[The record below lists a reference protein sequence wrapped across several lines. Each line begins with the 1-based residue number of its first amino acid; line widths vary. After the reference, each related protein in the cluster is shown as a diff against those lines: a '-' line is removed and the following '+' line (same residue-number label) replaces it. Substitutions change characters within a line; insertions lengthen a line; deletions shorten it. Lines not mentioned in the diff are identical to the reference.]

1 MDARLKSVAVW
12 GGRFILLL
20 ALVFV
25 AFEIQR
31 HWNGISSWRPSASQL
46 TLILALSVPYA
57 LSLLLLAEGWHRVV
71 NLFGSEPRSR
81 TFASFCVTQVAKY
94 LPGNVAHLI
103 GRGLY
108 LRGNAV
114 SDGEIVKATL
124 LELAV
129 IPLGAAVT
137 IVFLG
142 SLGFFSD
149 LLPWFPE
156 IAWYG
161 SALVLCCAVAFAL
174 LAPARAPGVAG
185 RQIGNVL
192 PAVGLAAA
200 FMLCL
205 GGTFAAIFNLLSEAP
220 VAVLAGAGVIA
231 WLVGYLT
238 PGAPGGIGT
247 REATLIALLS
257 FLNQEET
264 VLIATALF
272 RIVTTL
278 GDLLLFL
285 GSWLKL
291 PRGASVGETPNN

>member
-1 MDARLKSVAVW
+1 MEARWKGVAVW
-12 GGRFILLL
+12 GGRFILLV

-31 HWNGISSWRPSASQL
+31 HWNGISGWRPSASQL
-46 TLILALSVPYA
+46 SLILALSVPYA
-57 LSLLLLAEGWHRVV
+57 LSLLLLAEGWHRIV
-71 NLFGSEPRSR
+71 NLFASEPRSR
-81 TFASFCVTQVAKY
+81 TFPSFCVTQVAKY

-114 SDGEIVKATL
+114 SDGGIVKATL

-137 IVFLG
+137 IVCLG

-149 LLPWFPE
+149 LVPWLPR

-161 SALVLCCAVAFAL
+161 SAAILCCAIGLAVLFPDRVPGIAL
-174 LAPARAPGVAG
+174 
-185 RQIGNVL
+185 RQIHKVL
-192 PAVGLAAA
+192 PAVGLAAI

-205 GGTFAAIFNLLSEAP
+205 GGTFAAVFNLLSEAP
-220 VAVLAGAGVIA
+220 AAVLAGAGIVA

-257 FLNQEET
+257 FLNQEDT
-264 VLIATALF
+264 VLIATAMF
-272 RIVTTL
+272 RVVTTL
-278 GDLLLFL
+278 GDVLLFL
-285 GSWLKL
+285 GSWLKE
-291 PRGASVGETPNN
+291 PRRTALGQTPHN

>member
-1 MDARLKSVAVW
+1 MEARLKSVAVW
-12 GGRFILLL
+12 GGRFILLV

-25 AFEIQR
+25 AFEIRR
-31 HWNGISSWRPSASQL
+31 HWNGISGWRPSASQV

-57 LSLLLLAEGWHRVV
+57 LSLLLLAEGWHRIVT
-71 NLFGSEPRSR
+71 LFASEPRSR
-81 TFASFCVTQVAKY
+81 TFTSFCITQVAKY

-108 LRGNAV
+108 LRGNTV

-137 IVFLG
+137 IVCLG

-149 LLPWFPE
+149 LLPWIPDM
-156 IAWYG
+156 AWYG
-161 SALVLCCAVAFAL
+161 SALFLFCAAAFAL
-174 LAPARAPGVAG
+174 VLPARAPGISG
-185 RQIGNVL
+185 RQIAKVF
-192 PAVGLAAA
+192 PSVGLAAI

-205 GGTFAAIFNLLSEAP
+205 GGTFAAVFNLLSEAP
-220 VAVLAGAGVIA
+220 VAILAGAGIIA

-257 FLNQEET
+257 FLNQEDT

-272 RIVTTL
+272 RVVTTL
-278 GDLLLFL
+278 GDVLLFA
-285 GSWLKL
+285 GSWLKV
-291 PRGASVGETPNN
+291 PRGASVGDTPHN

>member
-1 MDARLKSVAVW
+1 MKGVAVW
-12 GGRFILLL
+12 AGRVILLV

-31 HWNGISSWRPSASQL
+31 HWSGIAGWRPGAGQL

-57 LSLLLLAEGWHRVV
+57 LSLLLLAEGWHRIV
-71 NLFGSEPRSR
+71 NLFASEPRAR
-81 TFASFCVTQVAKY
+81 TFPSFCVTQVAKY

-108 LRGNAV
+108 LRGNEV
-114 SDGEIVKATL
+114 SDGGIVKATL

-129 IPLGAAVT
+129 IPLGATVT
-137 IVFLG
+137 IVFM
-142 SLGFFSD
+142 GFFGVFLD
-149 LLPWFPE
+149 LLPWMPAL
-156 IAWYG
+156 AWDG
-161 SALVLCCAVAFAL
+161 TALVLCCAIAYVCLF
-174 LAPARAPGVAG
+174 PGRVPGIAG
-185 RQIGNVL
+185 RQLARIL
-192 PAVGLAAA
+192 PAVGLAAI

-205 GGTFAAIFNLLSEAP
+205 GGTFAAVFNLLSEAP
-220 VAVLAGAGVIA
+220 VAVLAGAGIIA

-257 FLNQEET
+257 FLNQEDT

-272 RIVTTL
+272 RVVTTL
-278 GDLLLFL
+278 GDVLLFL

-291 PRGASVGETPNN
+291 PREASVGETPHN